1 MQLHLE
7 HIFRRDT
14 RLYAII
20 KDIILRPQL
29 RGLPLSYLLDNRVEK
44 FERLYAERLRSEQD
58 WRKLVDWLNQE
69 SKRDP
74 LTVVKLV

>member
-20 KDIILRPQL
+20 KDIILRLQL

-44 FERLYAERLRSEQD
+44 FERHYAERLRSEQD

>member
-7 HIFRRDT
+7 HIFRRDA

>member
-44 FERLYAERLRSEQD
+44 FEKLYAERLRSEQD